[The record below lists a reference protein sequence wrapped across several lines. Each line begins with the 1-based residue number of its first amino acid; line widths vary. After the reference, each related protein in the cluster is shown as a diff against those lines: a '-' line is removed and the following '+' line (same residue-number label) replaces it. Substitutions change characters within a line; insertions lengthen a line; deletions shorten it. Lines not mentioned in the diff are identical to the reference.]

1 MPSAASRP
9 APAELLAAL
18 GGAMRA
24 HGWRWYVF
32 GAQAVAAY
40 GRPRLTADVD
50 VTVEPTGAGAGEVI
64 RALDAYGF
72 APRFVLSAE
81 HLTMARILPMVH
93 VPSGFPLDLV
103 LASPG
108 LDEEFL
114 ARARWLDLGGV
125 EAPVVSVEDLVV
137 MKVLAGRRKDLEDV
151 RGVLAVQED
160 RVDLARVR
168 DLLGALEAATGRRKL
183 LARLERLVRAA
194 ALATK
199 KRGR

>member
-1 MPSAASRP
+1 MSLP

-18 GGAMRA
+18 GDAMRA
-24 HGWRWYVF
+24 RGFRWYVF
-32 GAQAVAAY
+32 GAQAVAVY

-50 VTVEPTGAGAGEVI
+50 VTIEATGAGAGEVI
-64 RALDAYGF
+64 AMLEPHGF
-72 APRFVLSAE
+72 ALRFELSAE
-81 HLTMARILPMVH
+81 HLRGARLLPMVH
-93 VPSGFPLDLV
+93 LPSGFPLDLV
-103 LASPG
+103 IAAPG

-114 ARARWLDLGGV
+114 ARARLLDLGGV

-160 RVDLARVR
+160 RVDLGRVR
-168 DLLGALEAATGRRKL
+168 DLLGALESATGERKL

-194 ALATK
+194 APGKK